1 MLHLRIIHQTITMNI
16 PSQVMNAASELRE
29 MYGEHVEYLGE
40 FQDAQAYYYHYPD
53 DVTAGVCPVYLYDG
67 TTVDK
72 ATGEIAMNILDSL
85 IEDVNEVGVE

>member
-1 MLHLRIIHQTITMNI
+1 MQIIKQTITMNI

-40 FQDAQAYYYHYPD
+40 FQGAQAYYYHYPD

-67 TTVDK
+67 TTVDEV
-72 ATGEIAMNILDSL
+72 TGDIAMNILDSL
-85 IEDVNEVGVE
+85 VEDVDEVGVE